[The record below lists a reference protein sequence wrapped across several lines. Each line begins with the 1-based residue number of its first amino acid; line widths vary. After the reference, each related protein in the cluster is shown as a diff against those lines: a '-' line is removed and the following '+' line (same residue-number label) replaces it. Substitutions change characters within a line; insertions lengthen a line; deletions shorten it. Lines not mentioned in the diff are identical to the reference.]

1 VPAWWLNLLAL
12 LVILLTIVPVWRW
25 ARLHI
30 HQVVYA
36 QDAADVEVIGQI
48 NASLDG
54 ARWQPS
60 VLTTIA
66 EPIARPLAAIVSG
79 RRNSSANPWLRLC
92 NLGRAIPKMVL

>member
-1 VPAWWLNLLAL
+1 
-12 LVILLTIVPVWRW
+12 VILLTIVPVWRW

-66 EPIARPLAAIVSG
+66 EPIARTSRSHRERPAQLVGESLAET
-79 RRNSSANPWLRLC
+79 
-92 NLGRAIPKMVL
+92 M